1 MNGYMNNNMFSGG
14 PIPNNNTASPTS
26 NGLFEEQS
34 YIENI
39 LRLNKGKKAT
49 FYMSYPDSVE
59 WRDQVVTGII
69 LAAGRD
75 HIIIKEE
82 AGNRRYLL
90 LMIYLNYVIFDETVN
105 YEYKR

>member
-14 PIPNNNTASPTS
+14 PIPNDNNLSAPLNTQ
-26 NGLFEEQS
+26 LEEQS

-39 LRLNKGKKAT
+39 LRINKGKKAT

-59 WRDQVVTGII
+59 WRDQVVTGTIK
-69 LAAGRD
+69 AAGRD
-75 HIIIKEE
+75 HIIIQDDNSNK
-82 AGNRRYLL
+82 RFLL
-90 LMIYLNYVIFDETVN
+90 LMIYLNYVMFDEIIS